1 MQTAKT
7 KGILLLLLLF
17 TASLLLALGLA
28 LPRHT
33 ASAQSG
39 VATVNGQTYDSFS
52 AALAA
57 AEEGDTVYVLKDR
70 IDWMPSAQEIDA
82 NITIDLGSHASKAA
96 SGFSIYVKIAAGKT
110 VTIQNGTFD
119 GKGIKAIAG
128 GEGAA
133 VVIQNVKIDAKD
145 VIAPALQIGSA
156 DSLPIEATVKDVEVS
171 VHITATGPA
180 YQNKTAV
187 DVINADALLEG
198 FTLNAGGENAEG
210 KVVVNGMKA
219 TNSDMVVKNSTITSE
234 TGLGF
239 GFFGGMTEEEAKTDT
254 ANYNTLTLENS
265 SVSGYTFALAGNG
278 TKHGTAVTIQNSTL
292 TGKIGA
298 GIYHPQ
304 VGTLTVGGADTKISG
319 TSGIELRAGTL
330 TVSGGEISA
339 TAAFETLPNEAGTD
353 HADGSTIDGAAIAV
367 SQHGY
372 DPDIAV
378 NITGG
383 TLKGVKALYEEDLQN
398 EDVSNISVTV
408 SGGTFKGDVES
419 ENVTGFI
426 SGGTFSGEVNTD
438 YVASGSVIYSEEGSN
453 VICTEEAAITAGA
466 VAKVGDTAYKTMQDA
481 FTAAEEGDT
490 VYVLKDRIDWMPSA
504 QEIDANITIDLGD
517 HASKA
522 ASGFSIYL
530 KIAAGKTVTIQ
541 NGTFDGKGIKAIAGG
556 EGAAVVIQNV
566 KIDAKDVIAPAL
578 QIGSA
583 DSSPI
588 EATVTDVEVSVHITA
603 TASGYHNKTAVEI
616 VNADALLEEFTL
628 NAGGENAE
636 GKVVVNGMKATNSD
650 MVVKNSTITSET
662 GLGFG
667 FFGGMTEEE
676 AKTDTANYNTLT
688 LENSSVSGYT
698 FALAGN
704 GTKHGTAVTIQNS
717 TLTGTIGAGIYHP
730 QVGTL
735 TVGGADT
742 KISGTSGIELRA
754 GTLEVS
760 GGEISATAKTFETLP
775 NEAGS
780 TIDGAAIAVSQHGYD
795 PDIAVNITG
804 GTLKGVKALYE
815 EDLQNEDVSNISV
828 TVSGGTFKGDV
839 ESENVTGFISGG
851 TFSGEVNTDYVASG
865 SVIYSEEGSNIV
877 GSEED
882 AVAAGAVAVVDNT
895 AYTTLEAAIE
905 SATEADTIQL
915 LQDVTIGT
923 IIAENSFTLDLNTYE
938 ISGGLLYISG
948 STAADTGIVVS
959 ISNGSINAADYG
971 ILINNN
977 AELNLSDVVIDSALY
992 GIFVPVEVN
1001 YVAAVQPAAVNIQGG
1016 SVNGDDSAMVIC
1028 GVGDGVATP
1037 TKLIANGTKFT
1048 GGIYGISG
1056 NGSAHNTYIELNDCS
1071 VTAGSEEG
1079 GIGIYHPQKGEIVIN
1094 GSEITGIDSGI
1105 EIRAGE
1111 LNISGDTVITATA
1124 TEFSARPNTNGTTM
1138 SGVAVAVSQHTTN
1151 LPIAVNITGGTLKGV
1166 KALYEEDLQDE
1177 ESSNISVTVSGGT
1190 FEGDVGSENVT
1201 GFISGGSFQTL
1212 PNETLLGSGYAGV
1225 QYNGLYVVVKETT
1238 DVGALTV
1245 AKLAAQADIR
1255 SYSASLGFPW
1265 TDLSALSGNE
1275 KVDAIL
1281 SAYNAVDAAESE
1293 GAVAVA
1299 RLEALD
1305 AIDAYH
1311 TYLKDLKEA
1320 AIKDI
1325 GNYAKD
1331 GQDAEGQPVAAVA
1344 VPTYVISAINGAV
1357 SKAEIE
1363 SYVTAAKAEIDEIRA
1378 QRTELAGNFAAL
1390 NTKAETLAANL
1401 KAALDG
1407 LAATVGTNAKTLAEL
1422 KEQLTTVETNIKT
1435 EIIADIEKLLGTAAD
1450 EAGNQTLFGRLAAL
1464 ETALQTVQTNITE
1477 TVTKAVE
1484 GVSGQVDSISK
1495 TLENVADSDDI
1506 AELTSS
1512 LAEIKGVVDGLED
1525 SIGTLG
1531 EGETI
1536 VSILTALQKAQ
1547 ADLVSSVAEYHK
1559 AVKAALTGEGGIQA
1573 QLNELAAAVNALPDN
1588 TEAIAELN
1596 ELVTAVQTDV
1606 AKALESLGA
1615 LDTSVGGVE
1624 TDLAALAEAVDKI
1637 AEVQNGMQTALTTLA
1652 QTVEDE
1658 FDALDKQATDLSAAV
1673 EKIADAVDAL
1683 PTASVDLS
1691 GIEKLI
1697 GGLQADIG
1705 AANAALEGLDGKVS
1719 GLASLVGSLDG
1730 AQYSMNKALEAFEDA
1745 VTEQLTAI
1753 QTSLT
1758 ALAADADDNGAAIA
1772 VLQQK
1777 ADEIAADLQSGNA
1790 DLTDV
1795 AENVVSLQSA
1805 LEALSADVSEQ
1816 SGMTGPIIGLYVIVS
1831 VLVVLMAAVL
1841 VILLKKKN

>member
-239 GFFGGMTEEEAKTDT
+239 GFFGGMTEEEAKADT

-265 SVSGYTFALAGNG
+265 SVSGYTFALSGNG
-278 TKHGTAVTIQNSTL
+278 TKHGTSVDIQNSTL
-292 TGKIGA
+292 SGTIGA

-304 VGTLTVGGADTKISG
+304 VGTLTVGGAKTKISG

-339 TAAFETLPNEAGTD
+339 TAETFEALPNEA
-353 HADGSTIDGAAIAV
+353 GSTIDGAAIAV
-367 SQHGY
+367 SQHTTNL
-372 DPDIAV
+372 PIAV

-383 TLKGVKALYEEDLQN
+383 TFNGVKALYEEDLQN

-408 SGGTFKGDVES
+408 TGGTYEGGVES

-438 YVASGSVIYSEEGSN
+438 YVASGSVIYSEKGSN
-453 VICTEEAAITAGA
+453 IVGSEEDAVAAGA

-676 AKTDTANYNTLT
+676 AKADTANYNTLT

-698 FALAGN
+698 FALSGN
-704 GTKHGTAVTIQNS
+704 GTKHGTSVDIQNS
-717 TLTGTIGAGIYHP
+717 TLSGTIGAGIYHP

-735 TVGGADT
+735 TVGGAKT

-754 GTLEVS
+754 GTLTVS
-760 GGEISATAKTFETLP
+760 GGEISATAETFEALP

-780 TIDGAAIAVSQHGYD
+780 TIDGAAIAVSQHTTNL
-795 PDIAVNITG
+795 PIAVNITG
-804 GTLKGVKALYE
+804 GTFNGVKALYE

-828 TVSGGTFKGDV
+828 TVSGGTYEGDV

-851 TFSGEVNTDYVASG
+851 
-865 SVIYSEEGSNIV
+865 
-877 GSEED
+877 
-882 AVAAGAVAVVDNT
+882 
-895 AYTTLEAAIE
+895 
-905 SATEADTIQL
+905 
-915 LQDVTIGT
+915 
-923 IIAENSFTLDLNTYE
+923 SF
-938 ISGGLLYISG
+938 
-948 STAADTGIVVS
+948 
-959 ISNGSINAADYG
+959 
-971 ILINNN
+971 
-977 AELNLSDVVIDSALY
+977 
-992 GIFVPVEVN
+992 
-1001 YVAAVQPAAVNIQGG
+1001 
-1016 SVNGDDSAMVIC
+1016 
-1028 GVGDGVATP
+1028 
-1037 TKLIANGTKFT
+1037 K
-1048 GGIYGISG
+1048 
-1056 NGSAHNTYIELNDCS
+1056 
-1071 VTAGSEEG
+1071 
-1079 GIGIYHPQKGEIVIN
+1079 
-1094 GSEITGIDSGI
+1094 
-1105 EIRAGE
+1105 
-1111 LNISGDTVITATA
+1111 
-1124 TEFSARPNTNGTTM
+1124 
-1138 SGVAVAVSQHTTN
+1138 
-1151 LPIAVNITGGTLKGV
+1151 
-1166 KALYEEDLQDE
+1166 
-1177 ESSNISVTVSGGT
+1177 
-1190 FEGDVGSENVT
+1190 
-1201 GFISGGSFQTL
+1201 TL
-1212 PNETLLGSGYAGV
+1212 PDEVLLGAEYGGV
-1225 QYNGLYVVVKETT
+1225 LYNGYYVVVEETT

-1245 AKLAAQADIR
+1245 AKLKAQADIR

-1265 TDLSALSGNE
+1265 TDLSALSRNE

-1281 SAYNAVDAAESE
+1281 AAYNAVDAAESE

-1311 TYLKDLKEA
+1311 TYLKGVKKA
-1320 AIKDI
+1320 ALGEIET
-1325 GNYAKD
+1325 YA
-1331 GQDAEGQPVAAVA
+1331 GQDKAAVA

-1357 SKAEIE
+1357 SKEEIE
-1363 SYVTAAKAEIDEIRA
+1363 SYVKAAKAEIDEIRE
-1378 QRTELAGNFAAL
+1378 QRTKLAGNF
-1390 NTKAETLAANL
+1390 ETLKKNAEDLATGLKTALQAAIEG
-1401 KAALDG
+1401 A
-1407 LAATVGTNAKTLAEL
+1407 VGANAKTLAEL
-1422 KEQLTTVETNIKT
+1422 KTQLTAVETNIET
-1435 EIIADIEKLLGTAAD
+1435 EIAAIKTLLGTAAD
-1450 EAGNQTLFGRLAAL
+1450 EAGNQTLFDKIGAL
-1464 ETALQTVQTNITE
+1464 EAKLTTVENNI
-1477 TVTKAVE
+1477 K
-1484 GVSGQVDSISK
+1484 
-1495 TLENVADSDDI
+1495 
-1506 AELTSS
+1506 
-1512 LAEIKGVVDGLED
+1512 
-1525 SIGTLG
+1525 
-1531 EGETI
+1531 
-1536 VSILTALQKAQ
+1536 
-1547 ADLVSSVAEYHK
+1547 
-1559 AVKAALTGEGGIQA
+1559 
-1573 QLNELAAAVNALPDN
+1573 
-1588 TEAIAELN
+1588 
-1596 ELVTAVQTDV
+1596 TAVTN
-1606 AKALESLGA
+1606 
-1615 LDTSVGGVE
+1615 
-1624 TDLAALAEAVDKI
+1624 AV
-1637 AEVQNGMQTALTTLA
+1637 
-1652 QTVEDE
+1652 
-1658 FDALDKQATDLSAAV
+1658 TDLSAAV
-1673 EKIADAVDAL
+1673 KEIADAVDAL
-1683 PTASVDLS
+1683 PTDSVDLS
-1691 GIEKLI
+1691 GIKELI
-1697 GGLQADIG
+1697 DGLQADID
-1705 AANAALEGLDGKVS
+1705 AANAALEGLDGEVS

-1805 LEALSADVSEQ
+1805 LEALSADVSAQ
-1816 SGMTGPIIGLYVIVS
+1816 GGMTGPIIGLYVIVS

>member
-33 ASAQSG
+33 VSAQSG
-39 VATVNGQTYDSFS
+39 VATVNGQTYDSLAEAVAAVSEGAETTITLTADTAESGMVTIPAGKVIVLDLKGNSVSVTGS
-52 AALAA
+52 AAIQNEGTLTIKGAISGAVETDATDAIENAGTLKIEGGYFKGGISNTGSVSISGGRFAELVPASYLAENCSIQSYYTIGKRGYGINNKAPVAEITLDGTRYVFEKISTASDAA
-57 AEEGDTVYVLKDR
+57 AG
-70 IDWMPSAQEIDA
+70 
-82 NITIDLGSHASKAA
+82 G
-96 SGFSIYVKIAAGKT
+96 T
-110 VTIQNGTFD
+110 VTLIADAEQTSFITLVTPVTLDLNGYDITYTGTVSNNLIKVTGENVIITNSSQEESKLVNTFGEGSNAYSVIYAD
-119 GKGIKAIAG
+119 GANLTVENVTIESKGIGI
-128 GEGAA
+128 
-133 VVIQNVKIDAKD
+133 
-145 VIAPALQIGSA
+145 S
-156 DSLPIEATVKDVEVS
+156 
-171 VHITATGPA
+171 
-180 YQNKTAV
+180 
-187 DVINADALLEG
+187 
-198 FTLNAGGENAEG
+198 
-210 KVVVNGMKA
+210 A

-239 GFFGGMTEEEAKTDT
+239 GFFGGMTAEEAKTDT

-339 TAAFETLPNEAGTD
+339 TAETFKALPNEAGTD
-353 HADGSTIDGAAIAV
+353 HADGSTVDGAAIAV

-383 TLKGVKALYEEDLQN
+383 TFNGVKALYEEDLQN

-438 YVASGSVIYSEEGSN
+438 YVASGSVIYSEKGS
-453 VICTEEAAITAGA
+453 
-466 VAKVGDTAYKTMQDA
+466 K
-481 FTAAEEGDT
+481 
-490 VYVLKDRIDWMPSA
+490 
-504 QEIDANITIDLGD
+504 
-517 HASKA
+517 
-522 ASGFSIYL
+522 
-530 KIAAGKTVTIQ
+530 
-541 NGTFDGKGIKAIAGG
+541 
-556 EGAAVVIQNV
+556 
-566 KIDAKDVIAPAL
+566 
-578 QIGSA
+578 
-583 DSSPI
+583 
-588 EATVTDVEVSVHITA
+588 
-603 TASGYHNKTAVEI
+603 
-616 VNADALLEEFTL
+616 
-628 NAGGENAE
+628 
-636 GKVVVNGMKATNSD
+636 
-650 MVVKNSTITSET
+650 
-662 GLGFG
+662 
-667 FFGGMTEEE
+667 
-676 AKTDTANYNTLT
+676 
-688 LENSSVSGYT
+688 
-698 FALAGN
+698 
-704 GTKHGTAVTIQNS
+704 
-717 TLTGTIGAGIYHP
+717 
-730 QVGTL
+730 
-735 TVGGADT
+735 
-742 KISGTSGIELRA
+742 
-754 GTLEVS
+754 
-760 GGEISATAKTFETLP
+760 
-775 NEAGS
+775 
-780 TIDGAAIAVSQHGYD
+780 
-795 PDIAVNITG
+795 
-804 GTLKGVKALYE
+804 
-815 EDLQNEDVSNISV
+815 
-828 TVSGGTFKGDV
+828 
-839 ESENVTGFISGG
+839 
-851 TFSGEVNTDYVASG
+851 
-865 SVIYSEEGSNIV
+865 IV
-877 GSEED
+877 GSEKD

-905 SATEADTIQL
+905 SATEGDTIQL
-915 LQDVTIGT
+915 LQNVTIGT

-959 ISNGSINAADYG
+959 ISNGSISAENYG

-977 AELNLSDVVIDSALY
+977 AKLNLCDVVIDSQLY
-992 GIFVPVEVN
+992 GIFVPSKVN
-1001 YVAAVQPAAVNIQGG
+1001 DDTTVQPAAISIQGG
-1016 SVNGDDSAMVIC
+1016 SVNGGDSAMVIC
-1028 GVGDGVATP
+1028 GVGDSVATP

-1071 VTAGSEEG
+1071 VTAGTEEG

-1124 TEFSARPNTNGTTM
+1124 TEFSARPNSNGTTM

-1151 LPIAVNITGGTLKGV
+1151 LPIAVNITGGTFNGV

-1190 FEGDVGSENVT
+1190 FEGDVESENVT

-1299 RLEALD
+1299 RLNALD
-1305 AIDAYH
+1305 AIDAYY
-1311 TYLKDLKEA
+1311 TYLKGLKETALGEIETYA
-1320 AIKDI
+1320 AV
-1325 GNYAKD
+1325 
-1331 GQDAEGQPVAAVA
+1331 GQDKAAVA
-1344 VPTYVISAINGAV
+1344 VPTYILSAINGAV
-1357 SKAEIE
+1357 SEAEIK

-1378 QRTELAGNFAAL
+1378 QRSELSKNFEYL
-1390 NTKAETLAANL
+1390 NTKADDLATDLTAALEDLAAIEG
-1401 KAALDG
+1401 A
-1407 LAATVGTNAKTLAEL
+1407 VGTNANTLAAL
-1422 KEQLTTVETNIKT
+1422 QTQLTAVETNIKT
-1435 EIIADIEKLLGTAAD
+1435 EIADIEKLLGTAAD

-1464 ETALQTVQTNITE
+1464 ETALQTVQTNITK
-1477 TVTKAVE
+1477 TVTDAVT
-1484 GVSGQVDSISK
+1484 GVSDQVDSIIE

-1506 AELTSS
+1506 AALTSS
-1512 LAEIKGVVDGLED
+1512 LAEIKGVVDGLKG

-1536 VSILTALQKAQ
+1536 VSVLEKLGTAQEELA
-1547 ADLVSSVAEYHK
+1547 VSVAEYHG
-1559 AVKAALTGEGGIQA
+1559 AVEAALTGEGGIQA
-1573 QLNELAAAVNALPDN
+1573 QLSELAAAVEALPDN
-1588 TEAIAELN
+1588 TAAIADLN
-1596 ELVTAVQTDV
+1596 ALVTGVQTDV

-1615 LDTSVGGVE
+1615 LDTSVDGVE

-1637 AEVQNGMQTALTTLA
+1637 AEVQNGMDTALTTLA
-1652 QTVEDE
+1652 QTVQDE
-1658 FDALDKQATDLSAAV
+1658 FDALGKQATDLSAAV
-1673 EKIADAVDAL
+1673 EEIAAAVDAL

-1691 GIEKLI
+1691 GIEELI
-1697 GGLQADIG
+1697 GGLQADID
-1705 AANAALEGLDGKVS
+1705 AANAALEGLDGEVS

-1730 AQYSMNKALEAFEDA
+1730 AQYSMNKALKAFEDA

-1795 AENVVSLQSA
+1795 AENVVSLQGA
-1805 LEALSADVSEQ
+1805 LEALSADVSAQ
-1816 SGMTGPIIGLYVIVS
+1816 GGMTGPIIGLYVIVS